1 VVAAA
6 RQRVANMS
14 IRAPFAGR
22 VSAITLSP
30 GDYAVSGDFAS
41 RGNAVAI
48 VYDDRALEVA
58 VTVGERDIGLIK
70 VGQPATIGVEG
81 TTTTFPAVVRVVSPA
96 ADPTSRAS
104 LVRLRLRPD
113 ASVVP
118 GVSTRGEITIE
129 RHAGVLLV
137 PKNAIYGE
145 DEPTLRV
152 VGADDTVQNKR
163 VTLGIVTR
171 DRVEIKN
178 GVAAGDRVV
187 VLGPES
193 LIDGTKV
200 RVVNR

>member
-1 VVAAA
+1 
-6 RQRVANMS
+6 
-14 IRAPFAGR
+14 
-22 VSAITLSP
+22 
-30 GDYAVSGDFAS
+30 
-41 RGNAVAI
+41 
-48 VYDDRALEVA
+48 
-58 VTVGERDIGLIK
+58 
-70 VGQPATIGVEG
+70 
-81 TTTTFPAVVRVVSPA
+81 
-96 ADPTSRAS
+96 
-104 LVRLRLRPD
+104 
-113 ASVVP
+113 
-118 GVSTRGEITIE
+118 
-129 RHAGVLLV
+129 V